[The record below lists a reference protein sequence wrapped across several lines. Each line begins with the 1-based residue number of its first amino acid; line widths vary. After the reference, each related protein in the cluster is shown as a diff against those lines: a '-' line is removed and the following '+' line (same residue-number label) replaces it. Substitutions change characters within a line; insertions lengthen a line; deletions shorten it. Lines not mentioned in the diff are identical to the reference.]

1 MSLRAKLCYEISRR
15 LMSPPASR
23 NTTRQSY
30 QAWRSDSL
38 SASWR
43 SFSDADMKGKDVLDF
58 GCGTGEL
65 SFYLAERVHPRSIIG
80 IDLSAQAI
88 ECAKAVR
95 GSFLCPVDFRVGARE
110 GIPVPSGSIDTVV
123 AFDCLEHVMEPSA
136 IFCEW
141 YRILRPGGKCL
152 IEWFPYKGPWGPH
165 MESLIPIPWA
175 HIIFGEEAMFRA
187 AERIY
192 DHPDF
197 VPRHW
202 DVDGNGA
209 KKPNKWRAWSSF
221 KEQGYINELDLGTFR
236 SYVRKSRLE
245 VHRLETR
252 SFSGSA
258 LRRGLGHLLMK
269 SPLIGEYFMS
279 YTVVELVKEDRTA
292 PDAQNSA

>member
-1 MSLRAKLCYEISRR
+1 MSFRAKLCYEISRH
-15 LMSPPASR
+15 LMRPPASR

-80 IDLSAQAI
+80 IDLSTQAI

-136 IFCEW
+136 IFSEW

-202 DVDGNGA
+202 DVDENGA
-209 KKPNKWRAWSSF
+209 KKPTNGAPGPHLRSRATSTNSISAPF
-221 KEQGYINELDLGTFR
+221 ARTCANRGSKCIV
-236 SYVRKSRLE
+236 SKLE
-245 VHRLETR
+245 A
-252 SFSGSA
+252 SA
-258 LRRGLGHLLMK
+258 ARRCAGGWV
-269 SPLIGEYFMS
+269 
-279 YTVVELVKEDRTA
+279 TC
-292 PDAQNSA
+292 